1 MTLDNLTGGPG
12 MLPPMENL
20 TAASSNGSGDSAPST
35 ELDAP
40 GLDVVETDSGPSLM
54 PPETMLAA
62 GEDGGVTAATW
73 HSVQIDAL
81 WSIEE
86 TRNAWFRIAGGAW
99 KRIYNGRDG
108 SFQALV
114 TLASQARQ
122 TGRTAQIRE
131 EADGMIYEIYL
142 W

>member
-1 MTLDNLTGGPG
+1 MTLDNLTGSPD
-12 MLPPMENL
+12 MLPPVDAL
-20 TAASSNGSGDSAPST
+20 GASTSTSSDSAPST
-35 ELDAP
+35 EFDEP
-40 GLDVVETDSGPSLM
+40 GLTVGEVDSGPSLQ
-54 PPETMLAA
+54 PPEALAA
-62 GEDGGVTAATW
+62 GADDDGVTAATW
-73 HSVQIDAL
+73 HSVKIDAL

-86 TRNAWFRIAGGAW
+86 TRNAWLRIAGGAW

-131 EADGMIYEIYL
+131 ESDGMIYEIYL